1 LNPAGRYY
9 NQLQTWLAQNYE
21 DVYYDEDAIVMEY
34 NSRDFVQRSNTINSN
49 AEAICDYLKTASPTI
64 AEVYYP
70 KWQAPENY
78 KACLRTTPPRSAD
91 AVPEPGYGGLFSVL
105 FTSIA
110 AAQGFYDTLSC
121 AKGPSLGTNFT
132 LSCPY
137 AIIAHYYELDWAKDH
152 GVPLQFVRVSVGLE
166 DRAQLMEMFANAVKA
181 GEKAHAEYAPASVP
195 QAIWKRGVPD
205 PPTLAAYSR
214 SSAGWE

>member
-1 LNPAGRYY
+1 
-9 NQLQTWLAQNYE
+9 
-21 DVYYDEDAIVMEY
+21 MEY
-34 NSRDFVQRSNTINSN
+34 NSRDFVHRSNVINGN
-49 AEAICDYLKTASPTI
+49 AEAVCDYLKTASSTI

-70 KWQAPENY
+70 KWQTPNNY
-78 KACLRTTPPRSAD
+78 KACLRKTPPKEAD
-91 AVPEPGYGGLFSVL
+91 VIPEPGYGGLFSVL

-110 AAQGFYDTLSC
+110 AAQAFYDALSC

-166 DRAQLMEMFANAVKA
+166 SREELMKMFTTAVEA
-181 GEKAHAEYAPASVP
+181 GERAHAQYAPESVP
-195 QAIWKRGVPD
+195 EAVWRRGIPD
-205 PPTLAAYSR
+205 PPTPIAYAR